1 MSNGLSTP
9 PRDGSAEAR
18 AMTIKNVQID
28 TVTTAE
34 IRPTVLGEK
43 RGVVEVE
50 CCMQRLSTLA
60 PHTDPATG

>member
-1 MSNGLSTP
+1 
-9 PRDGSAEAR
+9 
-18 AMTIKNVQID
+18 MTIKNVQID